1 MENQPIDATIIP
13 DVVTV
18 EILSGHP
25 EGYVDAN
32 GETIVA
38 DKDDNGNVI
47 GWHKE
52 PAEGVK

>member
-1 MENQPIDATIIP
+1 MDNQPIDATIVE
-13 DVVTV
+13 DVVSV

-25 EGYVDAN
+25 EGFVDAN

-38 DKDDNGNVI
+38 DKDDKGNVI

-52 PAEGVK
+52 PAGGSN

>member
-52 PAEGVK
+52 PAQGVK